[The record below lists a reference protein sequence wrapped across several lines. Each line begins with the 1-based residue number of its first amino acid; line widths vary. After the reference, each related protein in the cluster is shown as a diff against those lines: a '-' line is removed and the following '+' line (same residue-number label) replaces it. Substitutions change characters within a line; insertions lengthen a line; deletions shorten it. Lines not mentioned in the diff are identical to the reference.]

1 MVRREGC
8 LVILVSRLQDYRMA
22 LFMAYTEHC
31 LCSHCQQCFTF
42 LRRYQEMCVRTFR
55 VARFLEKKKGK
66 EKKKKTKWPLR
77 GVSIQIK
84 IFKKRTRNDEHKIS
98 SYLLGG
104 GRDNIKRVHT
114 ECELLVLFHS

>member
-1 MVRREGC
+1 MRENFQSGT
-8 LVILVSRLQDYRMA
+8 ILRK
-22 LFMAYTEHC
+22 E
-31 LCSHCQQCFTF
+31 
-42 LRRYQEMCVRTFR
+42 
-55 VARFLEKKKGK
+55 KGK
-66 EKKKKTKWPLR
+66 GKKKKTKWPLR